1 MSTPYD
7 YYPACLYAI
16 QQLGPGYTLTQ
27 ACNAANIT
35 VALFRRYCANDPNL
49 NDQFIDAEQRSHD
62 ALADALVHI
71 DNSEHGS
78 SDPKMASVLS
88 SNIKWYLAKKDP
100 KRFGERVTVE
110 HDVKVDVTITQA
122 LNRARQRTQIAA
134 ADDAVDATFVD
145 VSPALPARR

>member
-1 MSTPYD
+1 
-7 YYPACLYAI
+7 
-16 QQLGPGYTLTQ
+16 
-27 ACNAANIT
+27 
-35 VALFRRYCANDPNL
+35 
-49 NDQFIDAEQRSHD
+49 
-62 ALADALVHI
+62 
-71 DNSEHGS
+71 
-78 SDPKMASVLS
+78 MASVLS

-134 ADDAVDATFVD
+134 ADDVVDATFVD

>member
-16 QQLGPGYTLTQ
+16 QQLGQGYTLTQ

-71 DNSEHGS
+71 NPNLQPSTSNAPSAPLTAVANGGGF
-78 SDPKMASVLS
+78 VL
-88 SNIKWYLAKKDP
+88 
-100 KRFGERVTVE
+100 
-110 HDVKVDVTITQA
+110 ITQSA
-122 LNRARQRTQIAA
+122 SAGTFSYLGGFSIRQ
-134 ADDAVDATFVD
+134 VPV
-145 VSPALPARR
+145 

>member
-16 QQLGPGYTLTQ
+16 QQLGQGYTLTQ

-62 ALADALVHI
+62 ALADAFVHI
-71 DNSEHGS
+71 DNSVHG
-78 SDPKMASVLS
+78 
-88 SNIKWYLAKKDP
+88 
-100 KRFGERVTVE
+100 
-110 HDVKVDVTITQA
+110 
-122 LNRARQRTQIAA
+122 
-134 ADDAVDATFVD
+134 
-145 VSPALPARR
+145 